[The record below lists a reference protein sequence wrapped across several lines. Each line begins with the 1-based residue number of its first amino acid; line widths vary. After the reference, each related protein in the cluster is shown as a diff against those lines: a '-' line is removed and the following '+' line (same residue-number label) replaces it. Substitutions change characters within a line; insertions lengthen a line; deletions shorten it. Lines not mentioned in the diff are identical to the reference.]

1 MLFRSNSVAPQREK
15 RGTVKYYWKK
25 FDQGIMK
32 PIFIHKFDEI
42 DQKKDLEFM
51 DGFMRSGN
59 QWA

>member
-1 MLFRSNSVAPQREK
+1 
-15 RGTVKYYWKK
+15 
-25 FDQGIMK
+25 MK

-59 QWA
+59 QWAEDFRKKGEIRN